1 MSSETIPR
9 RAVFCVSDHTGVT
22 VEALARSILSRFE
35 GVDWVYLVRS
45 FVDTDAKASTVA
57 DEIVRI
63 GGRLDDRPIVF
74 TTLINKNLEKYVD
87 TADALVL
94 NTFSAFLPPLSEELG
109 SLPSRDIGS
118 FHGMADSKGYQRR
131 LDAVD
136 FTLSTDDGV
145 NVHHYDRAN
154 VVVIGVSRCGKTPTC
169 LYLAMHYG
177 VRAANYPL
185 TEEDLVSP
193 RLPAALENHI
203 DKLYGL
209 TIDPVRLHQIR
220 QQRRPDSPYASLD
233 RCRSDIERADR
244 LFRAIGMTPT
254 DTTATSVEEI
264 SARIVKSMKLGDRP
278 KV

>member
-1 MSSETIPR
+1 
-9 RAVFCVSDHTGVT
+9 VFCVSDHTGVT
-22 VEALARSILSRFE
+22 VEALARSILSRFDN
-35 GVDWVYLVRS
+35 VDWVYLVRS
-45 FVDTDAKASTVA
+45 FVDTDAKANSVA
-57 DEIVRI
+57 EEIVRI

-74 TTLINKNLEKYVD
+74 TTLINKTLERHVD

-94 NTFSAFLPPLSEELG
+94 NTFSAFLPALSEELG
-109 SLPSRDIGS
+109 AMPGRDIGS
-118 FHGMADSKGYQRR
+118 YHGMSDTKGYQRR

-136 FTLSTDDGV
+136 FTLSTDDGI
-145 NVHHYDRAN
+145 NIHHYDRAD
-154 VVVIGVSRCGKTPTC
+154 VVVVGVSRCGKTPTC

-193 RLPAALENHI
+193 RLPDALANHI
-203 DKLYGL
+203 GRLYAL

-233 RCRSDIERADR
+233 RCASDVERAER
-244 LFRAIGMTPT
+244 LFRGVGLTPT

-264 SARIVKSMKLGDRP
+264 SARIVKSMKLGERP